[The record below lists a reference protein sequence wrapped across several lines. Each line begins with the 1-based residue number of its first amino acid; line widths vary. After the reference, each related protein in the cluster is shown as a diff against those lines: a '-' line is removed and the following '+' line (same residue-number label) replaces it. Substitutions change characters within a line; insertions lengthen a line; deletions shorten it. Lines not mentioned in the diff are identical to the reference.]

1 MKSENNLTI
10 TGIVTSDLQFSRRHT
25 VARFTLVHNFGS
37 GKQPLFLDCVLILKN
52 LPGQP
57 IPQKGD
63 QVRIRA
69 YIRMYNGLLQAVVKS
84 IQIE

>member
-10 TGIVTSDLQFSRRHT
+10 TGTVVTDNRFNRRHT
-25 VARFTLVHNFGS
+25 VARFTIVHNFGS
-37 GKQPLFLDCVLILKN
+37 GKDPLFLECVIILKN

-57 IPQKGD
+57 VPQKGD

-69 YIRMYNGLLQAVVKS
+69 YIRMYNGIFEAVVKTLM
-84 IQIE
+84 IE

>member
-10 TGIVTSDLQFSRRHT
+10 TGIVTSDVQFSRRHT
-25 VARFTLVHNFGS
+25 FARFTLVHNFGS
-37 GKQPLFLDCVLILKN
+37 GKQPLFLDCVLILNN